1 MQAFAYPNSP
11 YPLRD
16 DLPRTYRT
24 AWQQLAAP
32 GTWWSGAERV
42 ALAQETRN
50 ALGCEFCA
58 RRKAALSPFTPLDGG
73 HTTTTDLSP
82 MAVDVVHRLTTD
94 PSRLTD
100 TWVEEVTAH
109 ELSMGQYVEA
119 ISVVVTTLCI
129 DAFHRGLGFELE
141 PLPQPEPGQ
150 PSRYTPPG
158 LERKTAW
165 VPMIETAGEQEADLW
180 GRAKTAPNV
189 LRALS
194 LVPDAV
200 RSWKELSDAQYIPL
214 AEVQHPAADGG
225 RAISRAQT
233 EFIAARVS
241 ALNDCFY

>member
-1 MQAFAYPNSP
+1 M
-11 YPLRD
+11 
-16 DLPRTYRT
+16 
-24 AWQQLAAP
+24 
-32 GTWWSGAERV
+32 
-42 ALAQETRN
+42 
-50 ALGCEFCA
+50 
-58 RRKAALSPFTPLDGG
+58 
-73 HTTTTDLSP
+73 
-82 MAVDVVHRLTTD
+82 
-94 PSRLTD
+94 SR
-100 TWVEEVTAH
+100 
-109 ELSMGQYVEA
+109 A

-129 DAFHRGLGFELE
+129 DAFHRGLGFEPE
-141 PLPQPEPGQ
+141 PLPPPEPGQ

-158 LERKTAW
+158 LEHKTAW
-165 VPMIETAGEQEADLW
+165 VPMIETTGEREADLW

-214 AEVQHPAADGG
+214 AEVQHPASDGG

>member
-11 YPLRD
+11 YPIRD
-16 DLPRTYRT
+16 DLPRTYRA

-82 MAVDVVHRLTTD
+82 TAVDVVHRLTTD

-100 TWVEEVTAH
+100 AWVEEVTAND
-109 ELSMGQYVEA
+109 LSMGQYVEA

-129 DAFHRGLGFELE
+129 DTFHRGLGFELE

-180 GRAKTAPNV
+180 GRAKMAPNV

-194 LVPDAV
+194 LVPAAV